1 MRTRREQV
9 QAHRFTVRR
18 IISAMVSGEP
28 ETLDLPMRRLG
39 LAALASTVIA
49 GLVFAG
55 FWVVGLIWP
64 GGAESWQVD
73 GAIIVEEETGA
84 RFVYWDGQLHP
95 VQNYASALLIVSSG
109 EREIFSVH
117 QSSLANTPRGGMLG
131 IPGAPDALPKA
142 DQFVSAPWST
152 CSAPNR
158 IDPLKLDSHIVLG
171 MALPGGQPL
180 DSSEGLLVAS
190 RGKLYLVLGHTKF
203 LVPDE
208 KALPALG
215 ADLEQ
220 VIAVDSVFVNALETG
235 PDLEVTVPDLGDAGR
250 ELDGV
255 EYDIGDLFFNNDRH
269 YVLLEDGLSPIGT
282 LTAELIGTPQ
292 LALSTAAVSQ
302 NQSETT
308 IEPPGFPSDR
318 PEVVAGLRA
327 DTSAVCAVY
336 DDGDTGVWTFATS
349 PDDLQS
355 NALAAPVSDDEV
367 ATADRVMIPGGYGS
381 LVQAEISPGA
391 PGGTIYLVTDQGWKF
406 GMTPE
411 VLEAFGYTGIAA
423 TPVPSSLLDLLATG
437 PALSQA
443 SALGFIG

>member
-28 ETLDLPMRRLG
+28 ETLDLPMRRWG
-39 LAALASTVIA
+39 LAAVASTAIA

-64 GGAESWQVD
+64 GGAESWKVD

-84 RFVYWDGQLHP
+84 RFVYWDGLLHP

-109 EREIFSVH
+109 DREVISVH
-117 QSSLANTPRGGMLG
+117 QSSLADTPRGGMLG
-131 IPGAPDALPKA
+131 IPGAPDALPSA
-142 DQFVSAPWST
+142 DQFASAPWST

-158 IDPLKLDSHIVLG
+158 IDPLKLDSHIVVG
-171 MALPGGQPL
+171 MDLPDGREL
-180 DSSEGLLVAS
+180 SSSEGLLVSS
-190 RGKLYLVLGHTKF
+190 RGKLYLVLGDTKF
-203 LVPDE
+203 QVPDE
-208 KALPALG
+208 TSLPALG

-235 PDLEVTVPDLGDAGR
+235 PDLEVTIPDLGKSGR

-255 EYDIGDLFFNNDRH
+255 AYDIGDLFFNNDRH
-269 YVLLEDGLSPIGT
+269 YVLLKDGLSPIGSM
-282 LTAELIGTPQ
+282 TAELIGTPQ
-292 LALSTAAVSQ
+292 LELSTAAVSQ

-308 IEPPGFPSDR
+308 IEPPGFPTDR
-318 PEVVAGLRA
+318 PQVVSGLRA
-327 DTSAVCAVY
+327 DASAVCAVY
-336 DDGDTGVWTFATS
+336 EEGETTVWSFVTS
-349 PDDLQS
+349 PDDLQR
-355 NALAAPVSDDEV
+355 NALQAPVSNDEI
-367 ATADRVMIPGGYGS
+367 ATADRVMLPGGYGS
-381 LVQAEISPGA
+381 LVRAEISPGA

-411 VLEAFGYTGIAA
+411 VMEAFGYTGIAA
-423 TPVPSSLLDLLATG
+423 TPVPSALLDLLATG

-443 SALGFIG
+443 GALGFTR